1 MEMPES
7 ITKGLEALDHTLC
20 SIADEV
26 LNTTD
31 TSAAASITLA
41 MLMPM
46 IEFRRQHVEALD
58 FLSYSPSVEEV
69 APEEPLDASVQ
80 GEPAKWMNMLFS
92 AWHDAWP
99 FMKIVD
105 KMVGPVTAHEMAL
118 QAQYAP
124 SYRHI
129 ISYMRER
136 ASQLESR
143 LYTKDDSLDVE
154 PMSMGKPGSGGVA
167 EMEKA
172 IHQVYLDEVKVPIPW
187 SDEG

>member
-58 FLSYSPSVEEV
+58 FLGSVPSVEDV
-69 APEEPLDASVQ
+69 APEEPLDASAHWEAV
-80 GEPAKWMNMLFS
+80 EFASNFFK

-99 FMKIVD
+99 FMQIVD
-105 KMVGPVTAHEMAL
+105 DMVGPVTAPEKAL
-118 QAQYAP
+118 HSTYGP

-129 ISYMRER
+129 IAYMRER
-136 ASQLESR
+136 ASQLKAR
-143 LYTKDDSLDVE
+143 LYTKDDSLDAE
-154 PMSMGKPGSGGVA
+154 PMSMGKPGSGGSVLTP
-167 EMEKA
+167 
-172 IHQVYLDEVKVPIPW
+172 HPSW
-187 SDEG
+187 SEDMHRLNS